1 VSARGEPR
9 PKVVAI
15 VQSNY
20 IPWRG
25 YFDLIGGA
33 DEFILYDSVQF
44 TRRDWRNRN
53 RIKTP
58 QGLHWLTIPVH
69 SKGRYHQS
77 IAETEI
83 QDPAW
88 ADQHWRTI
96 RQHYASAAGF
106 DAWADRLEE
115 LYVASRAERLLSAV
129 NERFLRGVCDMLGIE
144 TTITRCSDY
153 APPAGDATGR
163 LLALCHAAGAAT
175 YLSGPSAREYLD
187 VERFEQAGICV
198 RWADY
203 SGYPE
208 YPQPFGPFEPAVG
221 IVDLLLNTGG
231 DARSYLKN

>member
-1 VSARGEPR
+1 MSARGA
-9 PKVVAI
+9 KVVAI

-58 QGLHWLTIPVH
+58 QGVRWLTIPVH

-88 ADQHWRTI
+88 ADRHWRTI
-96 RQHYASAAGF
+96 CQHYAGAAGF
-106 DAWADRLEE
+106 DVWAGELEE
-115 LYVASRAERLLSAV
+115 LYAASRDERLLSAV
-129 NERFLRGVCDMLGIE
+129 NERFLRGVCEMLGIE
-144 TTITRCSDY
+144 TTITRCTDY
-153 APPAGDATGR
+153 APAPGDATGR

-175 YLSGPSAREYLD
+175 YLSGPSARAYLD
-187 VERFEQAGICV
+187 VERFEQAGIAV
-198 RWADY
+198 RWEDY
-203 SGYPE
+203 SGYVE
-208 YPQPFGPFEPAVG
+208 YPQRFGPFEPAVG
-221 IVDLLLNTGG
+221 IVDLLLNTGRE
-231 DARSYLKN
+231 ARSYLKN